1 MGTKVFTASADKQGE
16 LCAHHLLHVNLVLEP
31 GKVWDLGS
39 QQVIQF
45 AQHEQVKEDEE
56 RACR

>member
-1 MGTKVFTASADKQGE
+1 MGTKVFTASADKQGG
-16 LCAHHLLHVNLVLEP
+16 LCARHLLLVNLFA